1 MATKF
6 SCQRIQLASFDAK
19 VKVHNSTQQSCK
31 AKIIVDIG
39 RTIHRASWCLLG
51 GLFLLWRQYVHY
63 LRTKWNLTQTF
74 LEKKANFNLRVTVV
88 DKRIPFFHYVKRSPA
103 TRKTTFIKKEW
114 STGSEIPGLRW
125 RTKLSC
131 QRVYLGKKTK
141 SMFQW
146 NMTF

>member
-1 MATKF
+1 MINNVGIRFLLLDKGQNFSSKTKF
-6 SCQRIQLASFDAK
+6 PLKYTHDLLKLKLQTWDGDEILLPEDSTCSIWRQSE
-19 VKVHNSTQQSCK
+19 STQQSCK

-103 TRKTTFIKKEW
+103 TRKTTFI
-114 STGSEIPGLRW
+114 
-125 RTKLSC
+125 
-131 QRVYLGKKTK
+131 
-141 SMFQW
+141 
-146 NMTF
+146 